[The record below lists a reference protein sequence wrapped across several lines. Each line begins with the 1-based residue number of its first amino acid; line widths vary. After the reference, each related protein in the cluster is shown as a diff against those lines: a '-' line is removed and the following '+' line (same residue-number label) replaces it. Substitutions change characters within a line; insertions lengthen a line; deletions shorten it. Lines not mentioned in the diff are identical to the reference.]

1 MPTYL
6 IARSRAGP
14 RRRGWSAENRLKHVL
29 GLVAAALVALL
40 LGNHVIA
47 AAPLDALSSFMATH
61 ILLMNVVAPLLAM
74 ATIVLLGSGTG
85 RLASTASLVA
95 ATLAQLVMLAAAHVP
110 SVYAILGGSSLH
122 SVAHV
127 CLFAVS
133 VWFWLAVLG
142 THGAGRWRS
151 VVALLV
157 TGKLV
162 CLMAAILVLAPR
174 MLFVGPSHVTHGA
187 SLADQHLA
195 GLLMLAA
202 CPLTYVMAGVVIA
215 AQWLRDLVDGN
226 ARAGP
231 LGETQPQR
239 VP

>member
-1 MPTYL
+1 
-6 IARSRAGP
+6 
-14 RRRGWSAENRLKHVL
+14 
-29 GLVAAALVALL
+29 
-40 LGNHVIA
+40 
-47 AAPLDALSSFMATH
+47 
-61 ILLMNVVAPLLAM
+61 
-74 ATIVLLGSGTG
+74 
-85 RLASTASLVA
+85 LVA
-95 ATLAQLVMLAAAHVP
+95 ATLAQLLTFAAVHAP
-110 SVYAILGGSSLH
+110 SVHAIAGRSSLL

-127 CLFAVS
+127 CLFAES

-151 VVALLV
+151 LLALLL

-174 MLFVGPSHVTHGA
+174 MLFVGKSHAAHGA

-202 CPLTYVMAGVVIA
+202 CPLTYVLAGVVIA
-215 AQWLRDLVDGN
+215 GQWLRDLVDGD

-231 LGETQPQR
+231 LEAAKPGRAT
-239 VP
+239 